1 MNCEKA
7 ISVKFTALSINS
19 THMKMTIT
27 FLRNITPAAPIM
39 TSLKTLSKHEER
51 EPEGWQSWWNKNN
64 KGNWEGGK

>member
-1 MNCEKA
+1 MRK
-7 ISVKFTALSINS
+7 IV
-19 THMKMTIT
+19 
-27 FLRNITPAAPIM
+27 AAPIM